1 MKYFWCIILLGTA
14 LSREVAGHFRCC
26 FLLEDDPH
34 SVWVWGYS
42 FGVCYHPVFST
53 PKYCLHCL
61 SVGGK
66 RLHASLS
73 SWNTVWGRTH
83 RPHYYSSLFPLRQ
96 NGLVVRRSQVNWLVW
111 NLYPASLQPND
122 LGQLALSSLSVI
134 FLFWNLRI
142 KMILQCLWLEL
153 IWI

>member
-1 MKYFWCIILLGTA
+1 MRSLDTLDVVSSLRMILILFGFEDTHLEFAII
-14 LSREVAGHFRCC
+14 
-26 FLLEDDPH
+26 
-34 SVWVWGYS
+34 
-42 FGVCYHPVFST
+42 PVFST

-111 NLYPASLQPND
+111 NLYPASLQPYD

-153 IWI
+153 I